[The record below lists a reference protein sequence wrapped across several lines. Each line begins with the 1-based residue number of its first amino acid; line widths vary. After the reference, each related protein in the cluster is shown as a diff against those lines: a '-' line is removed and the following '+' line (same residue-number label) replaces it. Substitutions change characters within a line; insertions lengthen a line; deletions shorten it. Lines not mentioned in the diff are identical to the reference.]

1 MASSTMTS
9 PAGFPDTDM
18 IAAAAQ
24 FINTTSSHL
33 FLTGKAGT
41 GKTTFLKSL
50 AERTHKS
57 FLVVA
62 PTGIAALNAGGV
74 TIHSQFLL
82 PPGTFLPE
90 RILPGDF
97 HHTGNYFAQDS
108 LARKHPLNSDR
119 KQVLR
124 AIDLLVIDEVSMLRA
139 DLLDAIDYRLRA
151 ARSNFHQS
159 FGGVQVLLIGDLYQ
173 LPPVVKR
180 EEENVLRRY
189 YASPWFYEAK
199 ALRHNPF
206 IYIELD
212 KIFRQHDNAFIQIL
226 NNLRNNT
233 PTAED
238 IETLNEH
245 FRTPEAI
252 QELRE
257 VITLTTHN
265 YKAEELNNRAL
276 QELKSRSYY
285 FDATLSGDFPES
297 MYPVQARLELKVG
310 AQIMFIKNDS
320 EGKAY
325 FNGKLAT
332 VSDLS
337 SDHITVSMSEGQ
349 EELTLKTETWQNKK
363 YTINTET
370 RELDE
375 DIVGTFE
382 QYPIKLAWAITIH
395 KSQGLT
401 FEKAIIDVGQ
411 AFADGQVYVALSR
424 LRSID
429 GLVLRTKINPGVIGT
444 DKNIVDFTAQYN
456 RPDAL
461 AEELRI
467 RQKNF
472 IRELFTKTFN
482 FEGVVK
488 ELTFIQRG
496 ESENTALDEKSMK
509 PVLAQLSDAF
519 MAEIENTQKFNRQLD
534 TLIHSNTIPHVLE
547 RLKQGA
553 HYYKNFLQQNLKVL
567 LRHLAEMRQRKRVK
581 TYVNHLTEMDQL
593 LSKKLE
599 EVDKVSAL
607 AEAILYGNE
616 SPDFS
621 LQKASLAEER
631 IAVLEEIHREVMSI
645 APEKK
650 KQKPKKEKKKS
661 GDGRS
666 TYTITLDYL
675 KAGMSIPQIAKERSL
690 AVGTIETHLAKAVGE
705 GKISVFEFMSEDSVK
720 KITEALDEMPEEFS
734 ATGLY
739 ERLNGSYGYG
749 ELRAVMEHTGRKP
762 RRIKD

>member
-1 MASSTMTS
+1 MAGINMTS
-9 PAGFPDTDM
+9 SAGFPDTDM

-90 RILPGDF
+90 RILPADF
-97 HHTGNYFAQDS
+97 QHTGNYFAQDS

-124 AIDLLVIDEVSMLRA
+124 AIDLLVVDEVSMLRA
-139 DLLDAIDYRLRA
+139 DLLDAIDYRLKA
-151 ARSNFHQS
+151 ARNNFHQS

-189 YASPWFYEAK
+189 YTSPWFYEAK

-206 IYIELD
+206 IYVELD
-212 KIFRQHDNAFIQIL
+212 KIFRQHDNDFIRIL

-233 PTAED
+233 PTADD
-238 IETLNEH
+238 IKTLNEH
-245 FRTPEAI
+245 YRTPEAI
-252 QELRE
+252 QDLRE

-276 QELKSRSYY
+276 QELKTRSYF

-297 MYPVQARLELKVG
+297 MYPVQSRLELKVG

-337 SDHITVSMSEGQ
+337 SEHITVTMSEGK

-444 DKNIVDFTAQYN
+444 DKNIVDFTEQYN

-461 AEELRI
+461 AGELRS
-467 RQKNF
+467 RQKDF

-482 FEGVVK
+482 FDSLVK
-488 ELTFIQRG
+488 ELKFIQRG
-496 ESENTALDEKSMK
+496 ASENIALDEKSMK
-509 PVLAQLSDAF
+509 PVLAQLTDAF
-519 MAEIENTQKFNRQLD
+519 TSELENTQKFNRQLES
-534 TLIHSNTIPHVLE
+534 LIHSNTIPNLLE
-547 RLKQGA
+547 RVKQGS
-553 HYYKNFLQQNLKVL
+553 HYYKNFLHQNLTIL
-567 LRHLAEMRQRKRVK
+567 LRHLAEVRQRKRVK
-581 TYVNHLTEMDQL
+581 TYVNHLNELDQI

-599 EVDKVSAL
+599 EVNKVPAL

-616 SPDFS
+616 PPDFS
-621 LQKASLAEER
+621 LQKAMLAEDR
-631 IAVLEEIHREVMSI
+631 IALLEAIHKEVVN
-645 APEKK
+645 AVPEKK
-650 KQKPKKEKKKS
+650 KRSSKKGTKKPT
-661 GDGRS
+661 DGRS
-666 TYTITLDYL
+666 TYAITLDYL
-675 KAGMSIPQIAKERSL
+675 KAGLSIAQIAKERGFTT
-690 AVGTIETHLAKAVGE
+690 GTIETHLAKAVGE
-705 GKISVFEFMSEDSVK
+705 GLISVFDFMSEDSVK

-734 ATGLY
+734 ASWLY
-739 ERLNGSYGYG
+739 EKLNGSYGYG
-749 ELRAVMEHTGRKP
+749 ELRAVMEHLGRKP
-762 RRIKD
+762 RRSKD